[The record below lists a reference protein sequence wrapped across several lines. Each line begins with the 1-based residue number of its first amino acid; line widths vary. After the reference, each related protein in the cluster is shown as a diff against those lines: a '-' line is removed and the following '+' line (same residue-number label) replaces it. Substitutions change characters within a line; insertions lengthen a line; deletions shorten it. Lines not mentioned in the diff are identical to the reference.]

1 MGHTL
6 EQFAADCHRLLKAEP
21 GPAGRQKVCEL
32 LREVL
37 QDEDFVATHL
47 GDDVPER
54 QVIYEDPE
62 LGFCILAHVNQG
74 AKTSPPHDHGPTWA
88 IYGQARGV
96 TEMTD
101 WELVEPASA
110 EKPGKVRRARVY
122 TLTPGTAY
130 VYNEGDLH
138 SPRREDATRL
148 IRFEGIN
155 TDKITRFSYEAI

>member
-37 QDEDFVATHL
+37 QDEEFVATHL

-54 QVIYEDPE
+54 KVIYEDRE

-74 AKTSPPHDHGPTWA
+74 AKTSPPHDHGSTWA
-88 IYGQARGV
+88 SSFFQWR
-96 TEMTD
+96 E
-101 WELVEPASA
+101 
-110 EKPGKVRRARVY
+110 RA
-122 TLTPGTAY
+122 
-130 VYNEGDLH
+130 
-138 SPRREDATRL
+138 
-148 IRFEGIN
+148 
-155 TDKITRFSYEAI
+155 